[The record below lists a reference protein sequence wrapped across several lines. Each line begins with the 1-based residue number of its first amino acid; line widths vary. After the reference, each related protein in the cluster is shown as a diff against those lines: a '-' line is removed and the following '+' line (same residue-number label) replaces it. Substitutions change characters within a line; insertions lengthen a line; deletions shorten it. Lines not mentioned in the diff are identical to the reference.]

1 MIDWRM
7 EIEAWFPGQRFGSLI
22 DGAIVV
28 GEGPPVDIVDPATE
42 SVSFSYADCGKV
54 VASEALAAAAKG
66 LVAWNAMTA
75 SARGRILWSVGGL
88 VRAKADGLAAIESAI
103 AGKPIR
109 DARVEVAKVAEM
121 FEYYAGWADKIAGDV
136 VPVPGSHLNYVRR
149 EPIGIVAQITPWNA
163 PIFTAGWQIAPALA
177 AGNAV
182 VLKPSEFT
190 PITSVCLGLLAC
202 QAGVPAGTISVLAG
216 RGSTTGAALIGNPA
230 VGKIVFV
237 GSPETGRA
245 IAAAAARNARP
256 CLLELGGKSANIVF
270 ADADL
275 ARASKGTQ
283 AAIFAGAGQS
293 CTAGSRLL
301 VHRSIHDRFVAMLA
315 EAAGRLRVGAP
326 LDPVTEIGPIAN
338 RPQFERISRMV
349 NAGRDEGA
357 QVACGGG
364 RPTGLAKGFYY
375 APTIL
380 TLARP
385 SMGVVRDE
393 IFGPVL
399 SVLAFDDEDEA
410 IALANNGVFDLAGAV
425 WTKDVGR
432 AHRVAAKVRAGS
444 FWINGYRT
452 LSVMTPFGGMHGS
465 GYGRSSGYDAM
476 LEYTQ
481 PKSVWVETDDNAL
494 QPFGYAPE

>member
-1 MIDWRM
+1 MTDWRK
-7 EIEAWFPGQRFGSLI
+7 EVEAWFPGQRFGSLI
-22 DGAIVV
+22 EGMIVV
-28 GEGPPVDIVDPATE
+28 GDGQSVEIVDPATE
-42 SVSFSYADCGKV
+42 AVSFSYADGGSA
-54 VASEALAAAAKG
+54 VASAALAAAAKG
-66 LVAWNAMTA
+66 LVDWNSMTA
-75 SARGRILWSVGGL
+75 SARGRILWSIGAL
-88 VRAKADGLAAIESAI
+88 VRARAEGLATLESAI
-103 AGKPIR
+103 AGKPLR

-182 VLKPSEFT
+182 ILKPSELT
-190 PITSVCLGLLAC
+190 PVTSVCLGLLAC
-202 QAGVPAGTISVLAG
+202 QAGVPAGAISVLAG
-216 RGSTTGAALIGNPA
+216 LGSTTGAALVGNAA

-237 GSPETGRA
+237 GSPGTGRA
-245 IAAAAARNARP
+245 IATAAARNARP

-275 ARASKGTQ
+275 VRASKGTQ

-301 VHRSIHDRFVAMLA
+301 VHRSIHDRFVALVA

-326 LDPVTEIGPIAN
+326 LDAATEIGPIAN
-338 RPQFERISRMV
+338 RPQFERIAQMV
-349 NAGRDEGA
+349 ESGRGEGA
-357 QVACGGG
+357 QIACGGG
-364 RPTGLAKGFYY
+364 RPAGLSRGFFY

-380 TLARP
+380 TAARAD
-385 SMGVVRDE
+385 MGIVRDE

-399 SVLAFDDEDEA
+399 SVTAFDDEDEA
-410 IALANNGVFDLAGAV
+410 VALANGGIFDLAGAV
-425 WTKDVGR
+425 WTRDIGR

-481 PKSVWVETDDNAL
+481 PKSVWVETDDNAP